1 MNYRIYVDSADET
14 ATSELLRSGLVAGV
28 TTNPTILKRS
38 SHTGADVLRLY
49 SAWHSAGAKEIFFQ
63 AWGET
68 PEALLTR
75 GRELATLGDD
85 VVVKVP
91 ATRDGYLVAA
101 ELLAAGTRVLLTAVY
116 STAQV
121 IAAASIGVHYVAPY
135 LGRLEDS
142 GHDGRAI
149 IAAMAESLTGTET
162 QVLAASLRTPDAIVG
177 LAEVGVRL
185 FTAAPAVIWSLL
197 NDPASVSAAA
207 VFEKDMASR

>member
-1 MNYRIYVDSADET
+1 MNYRIYVDSADEL
-14 ATSELLRSGLVAGV
+14 ATGELLRSGLVAGV

-38 SHTGADVLRLY
+38 SQTGADIARLY
-49 SAWHSAGAKEIFFQ
+49 SAWRCAGAKEIFFQ
-63 AWGET
+63 AWGDT
-68 PEALLTR
+68 PQALLAR
-75 GRELATLGDD
+75 GRELAQLGDD

-91 ATRDGYLVAA
+91 ATRDGFLVAA

-142 GHDGRAI
+142 GHDGQAI
-149 IAAMAESLTGTET
+149 IAAMAESLKHTET
-162 QVLAASLRTPDAIVG
+162 QVLAASLRTPEAIVG

-185 FTAAPAVIWSLL
+185 FTAAPSVVWSLL
-197 NDPASVSAAA
+197 DNPDSVSAAA
-207 VFEKDMASR
+207 VFESDMA